1 MNAAPEFIIQDADY
15 NQSVPFIVLFA
26 ATPSHQG
33 MANRLMGS
41 VKKLGLP
48 FCSLQV
54 PTIHRS
60 VSPKG
65 SDDVRYCKANLIA
78 HILNDKRRP
87 ILYVDS
93 DCIIESYPFL
103 IEYLSAEAYDF
114 AIFNWLNLES
124 NQAYMKDESEGANSQ
139 TYKFSHSIEYI
150 SRTQLICSGAV
161 QYWSNSDISE
171 RLLSGWMSCVKSN
184 PNCPDDHSLDYAFN
198 NFDETAPMKSYWLPK
213 AYARYAWWVF
223 DKPVINHPDYPNP
236 GVDFTPLTV
245 FNGKPRVHME
255 QLSPRILRGNEQALK
270 SRKFTL
276 GLDGS
281 DRIG

>member
-1 MNAAPEFIIQDADY
+1 MNAAPKFIIQDADY

-33 MANRLMGS
+33 MANRLKDS

-48 FCSLQV
+48 FISLQV
-54 PTIHRS
+54 PTIHKS

-65 SDDVRYCKANLIA
+65 SDDIRYCKANLIA
-78 HILNDKRRP
+78 HILNDKNRP
-87 ILYVDS
+87 ILYIDS
-93 DCIIESYPFL
+93 DCVVESYPFL

-124 NQAYMKDESEGANSQ
+124 NQAYVRDESEETDSQ
-139 TYKFSHSIEYI
+139 TYKFSHSIDYI

-161 QYWSNSDISE
+161 QYWGYSNISLQ
-171 RLLSGWMSCVKSN
+171 LLSKWMDCVENN
-184 PNCPDDHSLDYAFN
+184 PNSPDDHSLDYAYN
-198 NFDETAPMKSYWLPK
+198 NLEEPLGIKSYWLPK

-236 GVDFTPLTV
+236 GLGFTSLTV
-245 FNGKPRVHME
+245 FNGKPRIHVE
-255 QLSPRILRGNEQALK
+255 QLSPRILNGNEQFFK
-270 SRKFTL
+270 TNKFIL
-276 GLDGS
+276 SLDGTV
-281 DRIG
+281 RMR